1 MSAADD
7 LWERASADSLCRI
20 IDGVTFT
27 RHERG
32 GGLTPVW
39 RDASGRIEL
48 VRAYRGST
56 YCYRIDGGDLRQTY
70 RAFEDA
76 ARAAIKEIGS

>member
-1 MSAADD
+1 MSGPI
-7 LWERASADSLCRI
+7 ETREF
-20 IDGVTFT
+20 DGATFT

-56 YCYRIDGGDLRQTY
+56 YSYRIDGGDLRPY
-70 RAFEDA
+70 RDFEGA
-76 ARAAIKEIGS
+76 ARAAITEMAK